1 MFEALQ
7 PFDWAILSQLNALQ
21 PTLFW
26 DPIMLF
32 LSGKWPWILVAVVW
46 LAVILYTKN
55 KKALRVFLVVLVA
68 VGLADLIA
76 AYLLKPLIDRLRPC
90 WVYESIRS
98 IAGCA
103 GKFSFPSNHATNA
116 MAIAAA
122 VTLWGDKRIGLF
134 LIFLAVA
141 IGLSRIYL
149 GVHYPSDIV
158 GGFIFGWLVVVALH
172 PLVND
177 FLGLKQS

>member
-1 MFEALQ
+1 MYEAILSV
-7 PFDWAILSQLNALQ
+7 DLAILSQLNAMQ
-21 PTLFW
+21 PTAVW
-26 DPIMLF
+26 DPIMIF
-32 LSGKWPWILVAVVW
+32 LSGKLPWIFVAVGW
-46 LAVILYTKN
+46 LAIILYTKN
-55 KKALRVFLVVLVA
+55 KKALRIFLVVLVA

-90 WVYESIRS
+90 WVYEWIRS
-98 IAGCA
+98 ADGCG

-116 MAIAAA
+116 MTIAAA
-122 VTLWGDKRIGLF
+122 VTLWVNRKIGAF

-141 IGLSRIYL
+141 IGLSRVYL

-158 GGFIFGWLVVVALH
+158 GGFVFGWLVVVALN

-177 FLGLKQS
+177 FLGHKKN